1 MTEMETMSKDYL
13 SVKKKVFYIE
23 MDNGV
28 HGGVFF
34 YQIRFRKKIRRKT
47 FLNIMNNARKSGNR
61 YADLTDR
68 SFQEKYGIAA
78 FEEIYVDYQDM
89 LEEKYW
95 CTRRNPET
103 GEIELVDEDEYEEEY
118 EEE

>member
-34 YQIRFRKKIRRKT
+34 IRLDSGKRSEGRL
-47 FLNIMNNARKSGNR
+47 FLIS
-61 YADLTDR
+61 
-68 SFQEKYGIAA
+68 
-78 FEEIYVDYQDM
+78 
-89 LEEKYW
+89 
-95 CTRRNPET
+95 
-103 GEIELVDEDEYEEEY
+103 
-118 EEE
+118 